1 MTEPAPSR
9 PAALAVEDLAC
20 RFGRVQALA
29 GVSLAVRPGEVMALL
44 GDSGCGKSTL
54 LRVVAGLEA
63 PQAGTVR
70 LDGRLVAGPGTR
82 VPPEARGVGLMFQDY
97 ALFPHLTVR
106 ENIRFGLKGQPPAAR
121 EAADELLEQVGLAAH
136 AGAYPQTCRAAS
148 SSGWRWCGRSPRDR
162 GCCSSTS
169 RSPTST
175 GGCATGC
182 ARTRWR
188 SCAAPAP
195 PP

>member
-70 LDGRLVAGPGTR
+70 LDGRLVAGPGR
-82 VPPEARGVGLMFQDY
+82 ACRPR
-97 ALFPHLTVR
+97 
-106 ENIRFGLKGQPPAAR
+106 
-121 EAADELLEQVGLAAH
+121 
-136 AGAYPQTCRAAS
+136 RAAS
-148 SSGWRWCGRSPRDR
+148 
-162 GCCSSTS
+162 
-169 RSPTST
+169 
-175 GGCATGC
+175 A
-182 ARTRWR
+182 
-188 SCAAPAP
+188 
-195 PP
+195 

>member
-63 PQAGTVR
+63 PQAGTV
-70 LDGRLVAGPGTR
+70 
-82 VPPEARGVGLMFQDY
+82 
-97 ALFPHLTVR
+97 
-106 ENIRFGLKGQPPAAR
+106 
-121 EAADELLEQVGLAAH
+121 
-136 AGAYPQTCRAAS
+136 
-148 SSGWRWCGRSPRDR
+148 
-162 GCCSSTS
+162 
-169 RSPTST
+169 
-175 GGCATGC
+175 
-182 ARTRWR
+182 
-188 SCAAPAP
+188 
-195 PP
+195 